1 MKALCSHCIAGAGVE
16 GTVHKAGR
24 TRCLRFGSE
33 AFASEGLSACQQQA
47 LTHACQQQGADK
59 VISVLVETASDP
71 HNSSSSNST
80 TSSSSSNSS
89 TISSSSRQEEL
100 SQDSSPSASFR
111 PTPTLRSESTQ
122 PVEPSNSQ
130 QAVGGSED
138 ADAESQ
144 IWVFAFEDTVHQRS
158 AAALEDLREGSWLGR
173 GRKEKRVRVMM
184 LTGDNEASAKRVA
197 KQLKIDDVRAG
208 LSPEQKLQVSVTAAP
223 RTIWVECWGLQRV
236 QSSIVMHVVLR
247 CAHALVQML
256 TGQMKHSHQHRYV
269 LHQSSH
275 IADSTLL
282 HL

>member
-24 TRCLRFGSE
+24 TRRLRFGSE

-80 TSSSSSNSS
+80 TSSNSS

-184 LTGDNEASAKRVA
+184 LTGDNERLA
-197 KQLKIDDVRAG
+197 
-208 LSPEQKLQVSVTAAP
+208 PSVWP
-223 RTIWVECWGLQRV
+223 
-236 QSSIVMHVVLR
+236 SS
-247 CAHALVQML
+247 
-256 TGQMKHSHQHRYV
+256 
-269 LHQSSH
+269 
-275 IADSTLL
+275 
-282 HL
+282 